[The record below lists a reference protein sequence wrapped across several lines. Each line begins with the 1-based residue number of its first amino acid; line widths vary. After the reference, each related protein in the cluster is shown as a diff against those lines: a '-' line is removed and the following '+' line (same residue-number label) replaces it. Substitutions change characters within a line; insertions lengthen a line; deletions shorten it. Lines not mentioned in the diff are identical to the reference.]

1 MKMVKKITAL
11 LMLLLLCLPM
21 MLPGTEISAL
31 AAGASVAKASAQT
44 TTVRTVESS
53 AASTSAA
60 STEGGQASEGAEVQQ
75 TESAGSQQS
84 ETTVDN
90 QSESTEDDQL
100 ETTADQQT
108 ESAETQQTETA
119 SKSTKSKNSNGVI
132 STDEF
137 EIRVVCGLNGNY
149 RTGASIPVT
158 IYMES
163 LKEDFE
169 GTVRIIVPKD
179 TDYYDTEAVA
189 YEKDVLL
196 SAGTQKVVTMSI
208 SCNNGLTAFR
218 FQLENSKGE
227 IVVENTVTMKSQ
239 AGEKAL
245 VGVLSDDYTAL
256 NYFDGISISLDSYT
270 GMTQLLE
277 LNEDTLPEQTSG
289 LEALSYLIINSF
301 DTSKLTQNQYTAI
314 KNWVEQGG
322 VLILGT
328 GSDYKQTLS
337 GFQDDFV
344 KGTVGD
350 AMEGSF
356 QAISASSAQKSDP
369 LKFTKEQGIMEIS
382 LEEGSAL
389 KGVVSADKYVWNQD
403 YGKGHVVVTA
413 FNLGMEPIVS
423 WGGRLLMASALLQ
436 ESAEGYSDTR
446 ISNLNYGGYYTD
458 SWSLSSALDRLHNVG
473 YPDMEMIVLIFM
485 LFVILVGPGLYLLLK
500 LMDKREWMWAL
511 IPILA
516 VGCTAVIFVVSK
528 DMRIDNLRTSSITTL
543 YYEDGISNGVQ
554 QVNLAVQVPQANRQ
568 EVVLDPSLTNLRMYG
583 QNYDYSYYYYGTTTS
598 DSDSKYEY
606 KTAIRETAEGYQL
619 GIENGSTFAST
630 YLSVNHVTDDSE
642 DITCGLE
649 TNLDRKTTG
658 IIGTITNNTGR
669 DLHWLSIYAQSRMVM
684 IGELKAGETVEI
696 KETDNRIFQY
706 DIYNISVPGY
716 TVDSKEYNKEMGI
729 WDLFCSQY
737 LYGMGAEDIYV
748 YASMGEW
755 DADYIPDDS
764 VEEQNIAVL
773 VKHEMMGYS
782 DYENAELVSL
792 YDYAKNYG
800 TDWDVD
806 GMMYSQTAEVE
817 FDVST
822 QVSTVHALIRAKDS
836 EAMYGSTKNVTI
848 YGYNVTTDKYEQLFT
863 DGETMKFEETCP
875 YLSETGIIKLKFV
888 CKTIYE
894 DYSPQITLVGGD
906 E

>member
-1 MKMVKKITAL
+1 MKIVKKITAL

-21 MLPGTEISAL
+21 MVSGAGSSVL
-31 AAGASVAKASAQT
+31 AAGASVTKAGAQT
-44 TTVRTVESS
+44 TAVRTAESS

-60 STEGGQASEGAEVQQ
+60 STEGGQASEEAEVQQ
-75 TESAGSQQS
+75 TES
-84 ETTVDN
+84 
-90 QSESTEDDQL
+90 
-100 ETTADQQT
+100 
-108 ESAETQQTETA
+108 A

-179 TDYYDTEAVA
+179 TNYYDTEAIA

-196 SAGTQKVVTMSI
+196 SAGTQKVVTMSM

-256 NYFDGISISLDSYT
+256 NYFDGVSISLDSYT
-270 GMTQLLE
+270 GTAQLLE

-289 LEALSYLIINSF
+289 LEALSYLIINSY

-337 GFQDDFV
+337 GLQDDFI

-356 QAISASSAQKSDP
+356 QAISTNSTRKGDV

-382 LEEGSAL
+382 LEEGNVL
-389 KGVVSADKYVWNQD
+389 KGVVSPDKYVWNQD
-403 YGKGHVVVTA
+403 YGKGHVIVTA

-458 SWSLSSALDRLHNVG
+458 SWSLSNALDRLHNVG
-473 YPDMEMIVLIFM
+473 YPDMEMIILIFIV
-485 LFVILVGPGLYLLLK
+485 FVIFVGPGLYLLLK

-511 IPILA
+511 IPVLA

-583 QNYDYSYYYYGTTTS
+583 QNYDYVYSYGTTTS
-598 DSDSKYEY
+598 NNDSKYEY

-619 GIENGSTFAST
+619 GIENGSTFASA

-642 DITCGLE
+642 DVSCGLE
-649 TNLDRKTTG
+649 TNLDQKTTG
-658 IIGTITNNTGR
+658 ITGTITNNTGR
-669 DLHWLSIYAQSRMVM
+669 DLHWLSVYAQSRMVM

-696 KETDNRIFQY
+696 KEADNRIFQY

-716 TVDSKEYNKEMGI
+716 TVDSKEYNKEMRI

-737 LYGMGAEDIYV
+737 LYGMGIEDIYI

-773 VKHEMMGYS
+773 VEHKVMGYS
-782 DYENAELVSL
+782 DYEDAELVSL
-792 YDYAKNYG
+792 YDYAKNSG

-817 FDVST
+817 FDVGT
-822 QVSTVHALIRAKDS
+822 QVSTVYALIRAKDS
-836 EAMYGSTKNVTI
+836 EAVYGSTKNVTI
-848 YGYNVTTDKYEQLFT
+848 YGYNVKTSKYEQLFT

-875 YLSETGIIKLKFV
+875 YLSEKGIIKLKFV